1 MGPILAATRNSMP
14 TGPATSPQ
22 NSLRL
27 SVAPSAAHKDVFI
40 VRVDGSVDTLTAD
53 DLDNVISTLV
63 RQKRTRLVID
73 LAGTQYIS
81 SAGWGI
87 FISRLREAREDGG
100 DLKLARMT
108 APVRDVYD
116 LLELDGVLR
125 HFDRLDMAESQ
136 FNGGNG
142 HDQTT
147 VPRLAAIQPSAKP
160 SPERAPSHSSVE
172 DALRHLIVEDPFYTL
187 GELQSRLGETGFA
200 KMGRLSIIRV
210 LWSMGLAFR
219 NQRFRYY
226 RRQMRGSHPNR

>member
-1 MGPILAATRNSMP
+1 MAQQNP
-14 TGPATSPQ
+14 TLTQQTG
-22 NSLRL
+22 LRV
-27 SVAPSAAHKDVFI
+27 SVAPSAAFKDVFV

-73 LAGTQYIS
+73 LAGAQYIS

-87 FISRLREAREDGG
+87 FISRLRETREDGG

-125 HFDRLDMAESQ
+125 HFDRLDLAESH
-136 FNGGNG
+136 FHGGNG
-142 HDQTT
+142 HDSNSFALPSVTSK
-147 VPRLAAIQPSAKP
+147 VPSEPVIRSAAPVSI
-160 SPERAPSHSSVE
+160 E
-172 DALRHLIVEDPFYTL
+172 DALRQLVVEDPFYTL
-187 GELQSRLGETGFA
+187 GELRSRLAETGFPHA
-200 KMGRLSIIRV
+200 GRLTILRA

-226 RRQMRGSHPNR
+226 RRQMHGSHTIR

>member
-1 MGPILAATRNSMP
+1 MQ
-14 TGPATSPQ
+14 TGHLTSQQ
-22 NSLRL
+22 NTLRL
-27 SVAPSAAHKDVFI
+27 SVAPSAVYKDVFV

-142 HDQTT
+142 HEAP
-147 VPRLAAIQPSAKP
+147 VAPRLASIQTTAPADVSRAVPPS
-160 SPERAPSHSSVE
+160 SID
-172 DALRHLIVEDPFYTL
+172 DALRRVVVEDPFYSL
-187 GELQSRLGETGFA
+187 GEIRSRLSETGFPSL
-200 KMGRLSIIRV
+200 GRIGTLRA
-210 LWSMGLAFR
+210 LWSLGLAFR
-219 NQRFRYY
+219 HQRFRYY
-226 RRQMRGSHPNR
+226 RRQMRSSSTSR

>member
-1 MGPILAATRNSMP
+1 MSQSNSQV
-14 TGPATSPQ
+14 TPQ
-22 NSLRL
+22 SGLRV
-27 SVAPSAAHKDVFI
+27 SVAPSAAHKEVFV

-73 LAGTQYIS
+73 LAGAHYIS

-87 FISRLREAREDGG
+87 FISRLRETREGGG

-125 HFDRLDMAESQ
+125 HFDRLDLAESH

-142 HDQTT
+142 HETNVASLPTSTSRVSSEQTIR
-147 VPRLAAIQPSAKP
+147 PAAPVSM
-160 SPERAPSHSSVE
+160 E
-172 DALRHLIVEDPFYTL
+172 DALRQLVVEDPFYTM
-187 GELQSRLGETGFA
+187 GEMRNRLAETGYQSA
-200 KMGRLSIIRV
+200 GRWAILRS
-210 LWSMGLAFR
+210 LWSMGLVFR
-219 NQRFRYY
+219 HQRFRYY
-226 RRQMRGSHPNR
+226 RRQMHGSRTIR

>member
-1 MGPILAATRNSMP
+1 MHTTHS
-14 TGPATSPQ
+14 TSQQ

-27 SVAPSAAHKDVFI
+27 SVAPSAAHKDVFV

-116 LLELDGVLR
+116 LLELDGVIR

-142 HDQTT
+142 QEAPAS
-147 VPRLAAIQPSAKP
+147 PRLSAIQQAAPTDTSRAVPSA
-160 SPERAPSHSSVE
+160 SLD
-172 DALRHLIVEDPFYTL
+172 DALRRIVVEDPFYSL
-187 GELQSRLGETGFA
+187 GEIRSRLSETGYPGL
-200 KMGRLSIIRV
+200 GRIATLRA
-210 LWSMGLAFR
+210 LWSLGLALR
-219 NQRFRYY
+219 HQRFRYY
-226 RRQMRGSHPNR
+226 RRQMRTSHTSR

>member
-1 MGPILAATRNSMP
+1 MQTAH
-14 TGPATSPQ
+14 ATSQQ

-27 SVAPSAAHKDVFI
+27 SVAPSAAHKDVFV

-142 HDQTT
+142 HEAQAL
-147 VPRLAAIQPSAKP
+147 PRLAVIQPAAPADVS
-160 SPERAPSHSSVE
+160 RAVPPGSLD
-172 DALRHLIVEDPFYTL
+172 DALRRIVVEDPFYSL
-187 GELQSRLGETGFA
+187 GEIRSRLSETGYPGL
-200 KMGRLSIIRV
+200 GRIATLRA
-210 LWSMGLAFR
+210 LWSLGLAFR
-219 NQRFRYY
+219 HQRFRYY
-226 RRQMRGSHPNR
+226 RRQMRTSHTSR

>member
-1 MGPILAATRNSMP
+1 MPPTAT
-14 TGPATSPQ
+14 TSQQ

-27 SVAPSAAHKDVFI
+27 SVAPSAAHKDVFV

-73 LAGTQYIS
+73 LAGAQYIS

-136 FNGGNG
+136 FNGANG
-142 HDQTT
+142 HENSAAPKLAT
-147 VPRLAAIQPSAKP
+147 VQSSPAIEPPRAT
-160 SPERAPSHSSVE
+160 APGTLE
-172 DALRHLIVEDPFYTL
+172 DALRRIVVEDPFYSL
-187 GELQSRLGETGFA
+187 GEIRARLSETGFPNI
-200 KMGRLSIIRV
+200 GRLACLRS
-210 LWSMGLAFR
+210 LWALGLAFR
-219 NQRFRYY
+219 HQRFRYY
-226 RRQMRGSHPNR
+226 RKQMRRTNSSR

>member
-1 MGPILAATRNSMP
+1 MPQSNSQV
-14 TGPATSPQ
+14 SPQ
-22 NSLRL
+22 SGLRV
-27 SVAPSAAHKDVFI
+27 SVAPSAAHKEVFV

-73 LAGTQYIS
+73 LAGAHYIS

-87 FISRLREAREDGG
+87 FISRLRETREGGG

-125 HFDRLDMAESQ
+125 HFDRLDLAESH

-142 HDQTT
+142 HEHNIASLPTAVSKASDSAIR
-147 VPRLAAIQPSAKP
+147 VAAPASMG
-160 SPERAPSHSSVE
+160 
-172 DALRHLIVEDPFYTL
+172 DALRQLVVEDPFYTI
-187 GELQSRLGETGFA
+187 GELRSRLRDTGYPNA
-200 KMGRLSIIRV
+200 GRWTILRA
-210 LWSMGLAFR
+210 LWSMGLTFR

-226 RRQMRGSHPNR
+226 RRQMHGARTIR

>member
-1 MGPILAATRNSMP
+1 MAQPNSP
-14 TGPATSPQ
+14 VTPQ
-22 NSLRL
+22 SGLRV
-27 SVAPSAAHKDVFI
+27 SVAPSAAHKDVFV
-40 VRVDGSVDTLTAD
+40 VRVDGQVDTLTAD

-73 LAGTQYIS
+73 LAGAQYIS

-87 FISRLREAREDGG
+87 FISRLRETREDGG

-125 HFDRLDMAESQ
+125 HFDRLDLAESH

-142 HDQTT
+142 HESTI
-147 VPRLAAIQPSAKP
+147 AALPSVTSKTSETPAYAA
-160 SPERAPSHSSVE
+160 APASMD
-172 DALRHLIVEDPFYTL
+172 DALRQLVVEDPFYTI
-187 GELQSRLGETGFA
+187 GELRSRLAETGFPHA
-200 KMGRLSIIRV
+200 GRWSILRS

-219 NQRFRYY
+219 HQRFRYY
-226 RRQMRGSHPNR
+226 RRQMHGSRTVR

>member
-1 MGPILAATRNSMP
+1 MPQSNSQL
-14 TGPATSPQ
+14 TPQ
-22 NSLRL
+22 SGLRV
-27 SVAPSAAHKDVFI
+27 SVAPSAAHKEVFV

-73 LAGTQYIS
+73 LAGAHYIS

-87 FISRLREAREDGG
+87 FISRLRETREGGG

-125 HFDRLDMAESQ
+125 HFDRLDLAESH

-142 HDQTT
+142 HEGTIASLPTGGARPTDPEIR
-147 VPRLAAIQPSAKP
+147 VAAPASI
-160 SPERAPSHSSVE
+160 E
-172 DALRHLIVEDPFYTL
+172 DALRQLVVEDPFYTI
-187 GELQSRLGETGFA
+187 GELRSRLAETGYPDA
-200 KMGRLSIIRV
+200 GRLQILRSR
-210 LWSMGLAFR
+210 WSLGLVFR
-219 NQRFRYY
+219 HQRFRYY
-226 RRQMRGSHPNR
+226 RRQMHGARSIR

>member
-1 MGPILAATRNSMP
+1 MSQPNSP
-14 TGPATSPQ
+14 VAPQ
-22 NSLRL
+22 SGLRV
-27 SVAPSAAHKDVFI
+27 SVAPSAAHKDVFV

-73 LAGTQYIS
+73 LAGAQYIS

-87 FISRLREAREDGG
+87 FISRLRETREDGG

-125 HFDRLDMAESQ
+125 HFDRLDLAESH

-142 HDQTT
+142 HSDPIA
-147 VPRLAAIQPSAKP
+147 VLPIAEPRASDSANRIAAAASI
-160 SPERAPSHSSVE
+160 E
-172 DALRHLIVEDPFYTL
+172 DALRQLVVEDPFYTI
-187 GELQSRLGETGFA
+187 GEIRGRLGETGFPNT
-200 KMGRLSIIRV
+200 GRWRV
-210 LWSMGLAFR
+210 VRLLWSLGLIFR
-219 NQRFRYY
+219 HQRFRYY
-226 RRQMRGSHPNR
+226 RRQMHGSRSIH

>member
-1 MGPILAATRNSMP
+1 MPQANSQI
-14 TGPATSPQ
+14 TPQ
-22 NSLRL
+22 SGLRV
-27 SVAPSAAHKDVFI
+27 SVAPSAAHKEVFV

-73 LAGTQYIS
+73 LAGAHYIS

-87 FISRLREAREDGG
+87 FISRLRETREGGG

-125 HFDRLDMAESQ
+125 HFDRLDLAESH

-142 HDQTT
+142 HEST
-147 VPRLAAIQPSAKP
+147 VAVLPSVTPKA
-160 SPERAPSHSSVE
+160 SDTGAHAVAPASIE
-172 DALRHLIVEDPFYTL
+172 NALRQLVVEDPFYTL
-187 GELQSRLGETGFA
+187 GELRRRLTETGFPHA
-200 KMGRLSIIRV
+200 GRWSIVRS
-210 LWSMGLAFR
+210 LWSMGLVFR
-219 NQRFRYY
+219 HQRFRYY
-226 RRQMRGSHPNR
+226 RRQMHGARSIR

>member
-1 MGPILAATRNSMP
+1 MQPVSSTFK
-14 TGPATSPQ
+14 Q
-22 NSLRL
+22 NALRL
-27 SVAPSAAHKDVFI
+27 SVAPSAAHKDVFV
-40 VRVDGSVDTLTAD
+40 VRVDGSVDTVTAD

-73 LAGTQYIS
+73 LAGAQYIS

-87 FISRLREAREDGG
+87 FISRLREAREGGG

-142 HDQTT
+142 HDHPAA
-147 VPRLAAIQPSAKP
+147 PRPAAPQSAA
-160 SPERAPSHSSVE
+160 SPEAPRIVTYGSVD
-172 DALRHLIVEDPFYTL
+172 DALRHLVVEDPFYTI
-187 GELQSRLGETGFA
+187 GEMQARLSETGFPNT
-200 KMGRLSIIRV
+200 GRYSILRA
-210 LWSMGLAFR
+210 LWSLGLAFR
-219 NQRFRYY
+219 SQRFHYY
-226 RRQMRGSHPNR
+226 RRQMRGSHTPR